1 MAKRHVIII
10 GGGASGVLFAYQL
23 LRQGS
28 AAFRVTLIER
38 RSEIGRGLA
47 YHTGNP
53 DHLLNVRAG
62 NMSALPGDPD
72 HFVRW
77 LAVRNLCD
85 ADPYCFVPRRVFGD
99 YIESLIR
106 PLTAGEEVSQGLTLV
121 NDECVAISEGRDGVM
136 IRLADGTRLSGD
148 IAILATGHD
157 SSHAPLACYADPWT
171 PHADAGVAGDTP
183 LLIIGTGLTM
193 VDFVLSRLR
202 EGHRGPIIAM
212 SRRGL
217 LSRAHRQVEPE
228 RIDESELPFGASA
241 NGLLRWLRDRIDAH
255 CTAGGDWRSVIDGMR
270 PFTQRLW
277 RELPPRSRQ
286 RFLEHARAWWEV
298 HRHRM
303 APEVEDRITAAIADG
318 RLSLIAAK
326 IIDIA
331 PLADG
336 ARVIYRRRGRNQT
349 DSLDV
354 AAIVDCSGIVRNLS
368 TTTNPALRSL
378 FAQGL
383 ARIDPLQIGIDVGTD
398 GALIDRDGQRSLRLF
413 AVGPLTRP
421 AFWEIIAI
429 PDICNQCVELAARL
443 VSDAGPTTLY
453 RPATLSPATVP
464 VDAPIE
470 TSEVREHR

>member
-1 MAKRHVIII
+1 MTKRHAIVI

-28 AAFRVTLIER
+28 ASFRVTLIER

-62 NMSALPGDPD
+62 NMSALPEDPD

-77 LAVRNLCD
+77 LAARNLCG

-99 YIESLIR
+99 YIESLIQ
-106 PLTAGEEVSQGLTLV
+106 PLTAGERGSRGLTV
-121 NDECVAISEGRDGVM
+121 INDECVAISEGRNGVM
-136 IRLADGTRLSGD
+136 IRLAGGTRLSGD

-157 SSHAPLACYADPWT
+157 SRHAPLACYADPWA
-171 PHADAGVAGDTP
+171 PHSDVGIIGDSP

-202 EGHRGPIIAM
+202 EAHRGRIIAM

-217 LSRAHRQVEPE
+217 LSKAHRRIEPL
-228 RIDESELPFGASA
+228 RIDEAEVPFGASTSR
-241 NGLLRWLRDRIDAH
+241 LLGWLRDRVDAH
-255 CTAGGDWRSVIDGMR
+255 CAEGGDWRSVIDGMR

-286 RFLEHARAWWEV
+286 RFLEHARAWWEI

-303 APEVEDRITAAIADG
+303 APEVEDRITNAIADG
-318 RLSLIAAK
+318 RLSLVAGK
-326 IIDIA
+326 IVEIV
-331 PLADG
+331 PRADG

-354 AAIVDCSGIVRNLS
+354 AAIVDCSGIVRDPS
-368 TTTNPALRSL
+368 ATTNPALRSL

-383 ARIDPLQIGIDVGTD
+383 ARIDPLHVGVDVGSD
-398 GALIDRDGQRSLRLF
+398 GAIIDRDGAPSRRLF
-413 AVGPLTRP
+413 AVGPLTRS
-421 AFWEIIAI
+421 AYWEIIAI
-429 PDICNQCVELAARL
+429 PDIRDQCAELASRLIEIHDETMTKMLRTASSAAIEKFVRLSAR
-443 VSDAGPTTLY
+443 
-453 RPATLSPATVP
+453 
-464 VDAPIE
+464 
-470 TSEVREHR
+470 